1 VFDLPP
7 TREPSGGVAATMDA
21 RRLARV
27 ALAMLAIGA
36 AVPALAEQLIEIPF
50 ELEELSPTEAE
61 ARLGFIEERLDEGRR
76 NAQVWQYGWTGVF
89 GATLLAST
97 AQAVLAD
104 AGDERVYQIVGAVK
118 SAGALGQM
126 LTDPL
131 PARLGADPLRAV
143 PADMAESRLRRLA
156 VGERLLV
163 ENAARADSRYSWRRH
178 LEGVTTNLIGG
189 GVIYALGDSTDAL
202 VSTLS
207 GILVGE
213 LQIWS
218 QPWRATADLGD
229 YRIAFPS
236 TMASRGIEWQ
246 LRPTLHG
253 VEVAFHF

>member
-1 VFDLPP
+1 MIGTV
-7 TREPSGGVAATMDA
+7 TVAA
-21 RRLARV
+21 LAFGAGAPV
-27 ALAMLAIGA
+27 LA
-36 AVPALAEQLIEIPF
+36 QQIEIPF
-50 ELEELSPTEAE
+50 ELEDLSLTEAE
-61 ARLGFIEERLDEGRR
+61 ARLGFIEERLDDGRR
-76 NAQVWQYGWTGVF
+76 TAQVWQYGWTGAFAV
-89 GATLLAST
+89 GLVSST

-104 AGDERVYQIVGAVK
+104 DGDERVYQIVGAVK

-131 PARLGADPLRAV
+131 PARLGADPVRAV
-143 PADMAESRLRRLA
+143 PADSAEGRLQRLA
-156 VGERLLV
+156 VGERQLV
-163 ENAARADSRYSWRRH
+163 ENAARAESRYSWRRH

-218 QPWRATADLGD
+218 QPWRATSDLGD
-229 YRIAFPS
+229 YRNAFPS

-253 VEVAFHF
+253 VEVAFRF